1 MGFRSGRAPPLA
13 TSGGGRGRLLLG
25 VVCGHPIGFGWLNV
39 FFFKK
44 KKEKKNCKQ
53 LVLKICNLPHSRF
66 GVVKNLSGLT
76 VKPDGVPELNF
87 FTTFGGTL

>member
-1 MGFRSGRAPPLA
+1 
-13 TSGGGRGRLLLG
+13 

-39 FFFKK
+39 FFLKK

-53 LVLKICNLPHSRF
+53 LVLKICNLPHKVFKKLYSPPKSAKQRHFTLSRF